1 MTTTY
6 LLETSP
12 LENEE
17 LFRKHYNTVSEYRK
31 EKINRNKLLK
41 DKILSLGAGILLDFA
56 LQKNYG
62 LREKDMEYVS
72 GKNGK
77 PFFKNHPEIYFN
89 ISHSKSCVICSVS
102 DNPTGCDTE
111 KISTADLRIANRFFA
126 EKEKNF
132 VFSQKNNEEQNESF
146 YRIWTLKES
155 YIKHTGKGLAQ
166 GLASFEFELDD
177 EIILCDKGN
186 RQKLFFKEYK
196 INGYRIAVCAEK
208 NDFSENVEIIK
219 L

>member
-6 LLETSP
+6 LLDTSL

-17 LFRKHYNTVSEYRK
+17 LFKKYYNAVSAYRR
-31 EKINRNKLLK
+31 EKIDRNKLPK

-56 LQKNYG
+56 LQSYG
-62 LREKDMEYVS
+62 LREKDMEYIL
-72 GKNGK
+72 GENGK

-102 DNPTGCDTE
+102 DYSVGCDIE
-111 KISTADLRIANRFFA
+111 KIGKADLRVANRFFA

-132 VFSQKNNEEQNESF
+132 VFSKKNNEEQNESF

>member
-6 LLETSP
+6 LLDTSP

-17 LFRKHYNTVSEYRK
+17 LFKKHFDTVSTYRK
-31 EKINRNKLLK
+31 EKIERNRLLK
-41 DKILSLGAGILLDFA
+41 DKSLSLGAGILLDFA
-56 LQKNYG
+56 LQSFG
-62 LREKDMEYVS
+62 LREKDMEYIS
-72 GKNGK
+72 GENGK
-77 PFFKNHPEIYFN
+77 PFFKNHPEIHFN

-102 DNPTGCDTE
+102 ENPVGCDTE
-111 KISTADLRIANRFFA
+111 KIGKADLRIAKRFFA

-132 VFSQKNNEEQNESF
+132 VNSITNTEEQNESF

-155 YIKHTGKGLAQ
+155 YIKYTGNGLAQ

-177 EIILCDKGN
+177 EIALYDKGN
-186 RQKLFFKEYK
+186 KVNLFFKEYK
-196 INGYRIAVCAEK
+196 INGYRIAVCSEE
-208 NDFSENVEIIK
+208 NDFAENLEILK